1 MVQEAGNQ
9 IRDPEW
15 ARLHRAQKGEEKSW
29 HKIIGHYRP
38 RLAAMVL
45 LMTGSPSA
53 TEDIL
58 QETFLR
64 AMSAEIGHYS
74 GSVRGFLGT
83 IAYRLA
89 VKESRRSNR
98 HTNLDSI
105 DLRDDTDNPLRALL
119 KSERE
124 RYLADTIRSLSMEQ
138 RKVLILRF
146 YGEFSYAEISQ
157 LIDVPLGTV
166 KSRIFYAVK
175 TCREILREKGILE

>member
-1 MVQEAGNQ
+1 
-9 IRDPEW
+9 
-15 ARLHRAQKGEEKSW
+15 
-29 HKIIGHYRP
+29 
-38 RLAAMVL
+38 MVL
-45 LMTGSPSA
+45 LMTGSRAA

-64 AMSAEIGHYS
+64 AMSAEIGHDS

-98 HTNLDSI
+98 HTGLDSI
-105 DLRDDTDNPLRALL
+105 DLSDDTDSPLSALL

-124 RYLADTIRSLSMEQ
+124 QYLVDTIRLLSVEQ
-138 RKVLILRF
+138 RRVLILHF
-146 YGEFSYAEISQ
+146 YGEFSYEEISQ
-157 LIDVPLGTV
+157 LMDVPLGTV

-175 TCREILREKGILE
+175 KCREILREKGILE